1 MAALSRESGKLAAVG
16 VALTATLLMT
26 GYFLLVRRR
35 KRQLSVGPEP
45 TVFDQIERKL
55 RERFPDASLVEVMDM
70 GGTTTY
76 TKKYSLTFLL
86 HTALRKL

>member
-1 MAALSRESGKLAAVG
+1 MAALSRENGKLAAVG

-45 TVFDQIERKL
+45 TLFDQIERKL

-70 GGTTTY
+70 GGTTT
-76 TKKYSLTFLL
+76 T
-86 HTALRKL
+86 